1 MNEVL
6 LYIQILIVDV
16 VFCMNI
22 NIYTR
27 TYIYSVRIRLWIV
40 IWKGLSYAL
49 KMKKCLFA
57 ICIAFFLLVWDKI
70 YNVSMSVHN
79 PYNMYFSWYN
89 KTIV

>member
-1 MNEVL
+1 MK
-6 LYIQILIVDV
+6 IHILIHEH
-16 VFCMNI
+16 
-22 NIYTR
+22 IYLR
-27 TYIYSVRIRLWIV
+27 EIKSLGCYLKV
-40 IWKGLSYAL
+40 LSLAL